1 MELQKFF
8 EPGKLPK
15 IVVLGDLM
23 LDRYIFGSV
32 SRISPEAPVPVLKH
46 GSCKEVIGGS
56 GNVAANIVAMGATVS
71 LISLTGDD
79 QNRDVVLNLCHEFDV
94 QTANLVKSTTRQTT
108 IKTRYLSGNQQILR
122 LDDED
127 ASIMTEAE
135 HSAVIHNL
143 SEALENADCLVL
155 SDYDKG
161 MFKGDIAPQAI
172 KLATAMNIPVI
183 VDPKGHDYKKYHG
196 ATLITP
202 NLKELQEAV
211 SRTVYTDK
219 EVVEAC
225 RELIAK
231 FDLDFLCATRSEN
244 GMSIVSESEEKHIPT
259 YAKEVFDVSGAG
271 DTVVATLSVG
281 LARGLERDSSAY
293 IANVAAGLAVSKQ
306 GTARISKQEIQTEL
320 EQRKVLSIA
329 DRTILTWDEVKTL
342 SAGWRK
348 EGHIVGM
355 TNGCFDILHVG
366 HVTSLNKARQ
376 QCDKLI
382 LALNSDASVSRLK
395 GDSRPING
403 AEDRA
408 GTLAGL
414 SAVDAIVVF
423 DEDTPLNLI
432 KHLLPDRLF
441 KGADYA
447 VEDVVGGKEV
457 IENGGEVVLI
467 EFVEGRST
475 TKTIEKMTNSGS

>member
-231 FDLDFLCATRSEN
+231 FDATS
-244 GMSIVSESEEKHIPT
+244 
-259 YAKEVFDVSGAG
+259 
-271 DTVVATLSVG
+271 
-281 LARGLERDSSAY
+281 
-293 IANVAAGLAVSKQ
+293 AVSVAFLIPIFGVLWGINYLGEQINITMIAAMLVILIGLVMSTFPTKGKITTQ
-306 GTARISKQEIQTEL
+306 SKKPPTA
-320 EQRKVLSIA
+320 
-329 DRTILTWDEVKTL
+329 
-342 SAGWRK
+342 
-348 EGHIVGM
+348 
-355 TNGCFDILHVG
+355 
-366 HVTSLNKARQ
+366 
-376 QCDKLI
+376 
-382 LALNSDASVSRLK
+382 
-395 GDSRPING
+395 
-403 AEDRA
+403 
-408 GTLAGL
+408 
-414 SAVDAIVVF
+414 
-423 DEDTPLNLI
+423 
-432 KHLLPDRLF
+432 
-441 KGADYA
+441 
-447 VEDVVGGKEV
+447 
-457 IENGGEVVLI
+457 
-467 EFVEGRST
+467 
-475 TKTIEKMTNSGS
+475 